1 MDIVHCFFSPLPIN
15 KSLPHFPILV
25 CFLANIWVFFGLSK
39 EMGDLVLAPP
49 KPNFP
54 SVENSYVMGIVFLL
68 DPFTSVTMLGDHL
81 KEVDV

>member
-1 MDIVHCFFSPLPIN
+1 
-15 KSLPHFPILV
+15 
-25 CFLANIWVFFGLSK
+25 
-39 EMGDLVLAPP
+39 MGDLVLAPP